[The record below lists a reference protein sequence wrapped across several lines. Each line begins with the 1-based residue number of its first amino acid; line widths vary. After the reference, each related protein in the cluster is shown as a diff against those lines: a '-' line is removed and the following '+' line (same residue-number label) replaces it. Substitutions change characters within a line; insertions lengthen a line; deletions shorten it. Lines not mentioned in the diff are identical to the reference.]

1 LDQGNLFSYLSA
13 FVTIVLAVAMA
24 DMIHSAHRLIR
35 ARARIRWDA
44 LPLLF
49 AAIVALFLITEFFS
63 LWTRFD
69 VSQVSMLRL
78 LWLLATPTVF
88 TFLAYSALP
97 DEVPP
102 EGLDLA
108 GFYMSQ
114 RRLWAVMFAAGALL
128 DLMRS
133 LEYVVL
139 EGVAPRAA
147 DLIPAGLTL
156 LMLAGPA
163 LMYLSRSRRVNW
175 IAVLWLV
182 PFVALAVMDE
192 AITA

>member
-13 FVTIVLAVAMA
+13 FVTIVLGVAMA
-24 DMIHSAHRLIR
+24 DMIHSTHRLIR
-35 ARARIRWDA
+35 ARAKVKWDA
-44 LPLLF
+44 LPLVF
-49 AAIVALFLITEFFS
+49 AAIVVLFLITEFFS

-69 VSQVSMLRL
+69 VAEVSMLRL

-88 TFLAYSALP
+88 AFLAYSALP

-102 EGLDLA
+102 EGLDLTE
-108 GFYMSQ
+108 FYFSQ
-114 RRLWAVMFAAGALL
+114 RRLWAVMYAAGALL

-139 EGVAPRAA
+139 EGVAPRTA
-147 DLIPAGLTL
+147 DLVPALFTL

-163 LMYLSRSRRVNW
+163 LMFVSSSRRANW
-175 IAVLWLV
+175 IGVLWLV
-182 PFVALAVMDE
+182 PFVALAVMDD
-192 AITA
+192 AIAA